1 VGTPEDKP
9 RRSIYLTARRSK
21 PVSFLSAFDSPS
33 GELNCDRRQA
43 STAAPQAL
51 MLMNSDFV
59 LGEAAH
65 FARRLEREIPA
76 ANWLTPGELEKL
88 RIQRA
93 WQIAYQREPEADEL
107 LAARNF
113 LAQQRARLTGGKKG
127 PELTSLTD
135 LCQQLLSSNEFLY
148 VD

>member
-1 VGTPEDKP
+1 KP
-9 RRSIYLTARRSK
+9 RRSVYLTERRSK
-21 PVSFLSAFDSPS
+21 PVSFLSSFDSPS

-65 FARRLEREIPA
+65 FARRLLREIPA
-76 ANWLTPGELEKL
+76 ANWLTTTELEKH
-88 RIQRA
+88 RIQLA
-93 WQIAYQREPEADEL
+93 WRIAYQRAAEADEL

-113 LAQQRARLTGGKKG
+113 LAQQRTRLSAAKQD